1 MSHSWDGLRQR
12 LGWRPRTPN
21 LDAFATL
28 RAQRPALFWLCLLTG
43 AALLVFPIAVGIGWA
58 MGWTRFGG
66 VDFKAY
72 YLAGLRA
79 RHGVPLY
86 DHGAFVDR
94 VPKPFARRFLYP
106 PAVAFLFVP
115 FTYLQPALGRFAWI
129 AGQIGVLW
137 LGVLALVRGYDLD
150 LSPAEAGLLLWA
162 VLGFQ
167 PVTRVTRTANIS
179 ALLAGLLCF
188 AAAATIAEG
197 AVADGALGE
206 TRNSRDVGTSKP
218 DGRSFLG
225 GAFGR
230 SFLGG
235 ASGRSF
241 LGGTSGRSFLG
252 GSSGRPYLG
261 GALTAL
267 AAVPKPF
274 VAPAGA
280 HLLRDRRR
288 LAGAAVALAG
298 VVLVGLLAFGV
309 DAHREYLDVLRRGKG
324 WGGGGGFGELPRKYQ
339 PLFQFPGLQL
349 PVQGAL
355 LGGAAVTAL
364 AGGAARAVG
373 RGRFGRRSL
382 DDVVF
387 ALGVVAVPLVA
398 PAANSLTLA
407 VAVPGL
413 LVALIVEWRRG
424 GRPGLVV
431 LSILLVHANH
441 YVLRL
446 FYLYGPTHAEYLPW
460 KRAGAT
466 LLVLQPATLG
476 LLLVFGLLT
485 WRVWTGIRPG
495 GDPTIAR

>member
-12 LGWRPRTPN
+12 LGWRPRTPT

-79 RHGVPLY
+79 RHGLPLY

-115 FTYLQPALGRFAWI
+115 FTHLQPALGRFVWI
-129 AGQIGVLW
+129 VGQIGVLW

-150 LSPAEAGLLLWA
+150 LSPAEVGLLLWA

-197 AVADGALGE
+197 AVADGALGDIR
-206 TRNSRDVGTSKP
+206 TSRDVGTTKT
-218 DGRSFLG
+218 DGRSF
-225 GAFGR
+225 
-230 SFLGG
+230 
-235 ASGRSF
+235 
-241 LGGTSGRSFLG
+241 
-252 GSSGRPYLG
+252 LG

-298 VVLVGLLAFGV
+298 VVLVGVLAFGV
-309 DAHREYLDVLRRGKG
+309 DAHREYLDVLRQGKG

-339 PLFQFPGLQL
+339 PFFQFPGLQL

-364 AGGAARAVG
+364 AAGAARAVG
-373 RGRFGRRSL
+373 RGRFGYRSL

-431 LSILLVHANH
+431 LAILLVHANH

-446 FYLYGPTHAEYLPW
+446 FYLYGPTHAGYLPW
-460 KRAGAT
+460 KRVGAT
-466 LLVLQPATLG
+466 LLVVQPATLG

-485 WRVWTGIRPG
+485 WRVWSGIRPG